1 MLERNPPEVKTL
13 YTRTGG
19 NIAVECVFTS
29 VGIRKY
35 FCKNDCKSENIL
47 VQTAAGKVQNG
58 RYSTEFTKSDTGG
71 SVYVS
76 ITQLNKSDSG
86 RYRCA
91 VDRISLQDPYREFN
105 IIVTDGEFPL

>member
-1 MLERNPPEVKTL
+1 MLQRNSPEVKTL

-47 VQTAAGKVQNG
+47 VQTAAGKGQNG
-58 RYSTEFTKSDTGG
+58 RYSIQFTKADTGG
-71 SVYVS
+71 SVFVS

-91 VDRISLQDPYREFN
+91 VDRSLLLDSYYEFN
-105 IIVTDGEFPL
+105 IIVTDGESLL